1 GPNLPFVNYA
11 ERSRRLN
18 HQHQDLS
25 YGSEPRKPHSRAR
38 LRSCGRTWLC
48 ARPSRSA
55 LACGRAGNLGGIDGR
70 ARPRTRPAKE
80 ATVACTIEEDQD
92 PRSGQLT
99 PHITRGN
106 TSAQTPSARGS
117 RNKSFLLA
125 RRASQSLPSQVKQ
138 GAVAQTTLVKLP
150 LATLCNDALW
160 QQVPRKR
167 PVQTLK
173 PGPGCSGG
181 LAIVIECG
189 NQGTNGV
196 RSKNARVYMIVE
208 ELAHVPLRDGR
219 GYLIFEVWRALS

>member
-1 GPNLPFVNYA
+1 MKSSSFKLIVVLCKQGPLVWWVRRFGGQAWQEDAHQRPNLPFVNYA

-18 HQHQDLS
+18 HQHQDHS

-38 LRSCGRTWLC
+38 LRDLGRTWLC

-80 ATVACTIEEDQD
+80 ATVACTFEDHQD

-99 PHITRGN
+99 PHITTRGN

-125 RRASQSLPSQVKQ
+125 RRASQ
-138 GAVAQTTLVKLP
+138 
-150 LATLCNDALW
+150 
-160 QQVPRKR
+160 
-167 PVQTLK
+167 
-173 PGPGCSGG
+173 
-181 LAIVIECG
+181 I
-189 NQGTNGV
+189 
-196 RSKNARVYMIVE
+196 
-208 ELAHVPLRDGR
+208 
-219 GYLIFEVWRALS
+219 